1 MKPNQYLEFNFI
13 GKLFIRKTDHLSE
26 LVKITPRNK
35 WIYKYSMFH
44 MSFTV
49 QRKLSLTVRR
59 KVRL

>member
-13 GKLFIRKTDHLSE
+13 GKLFIRKTDHLYE